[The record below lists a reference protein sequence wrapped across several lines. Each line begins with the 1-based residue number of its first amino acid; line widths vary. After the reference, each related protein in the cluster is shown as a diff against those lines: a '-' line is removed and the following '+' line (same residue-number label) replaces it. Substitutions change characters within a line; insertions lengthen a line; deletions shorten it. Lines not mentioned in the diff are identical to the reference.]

1 MQTMGRPRFL
11 MAADLRDGEPSR
23 PVRKGSHCEKGAR
36 TVSWSLRGSLQMAY
50 SFGFAPHP
58 AQLRHNHRQEVG
70 RAAVKELGL
79 LLGSLLYA
87 LQTWPHGMSADLQMS

>member
-1 MQTMGRPRFL
+1 
-11 MAADLRDGEPSR
+11 
-23 PVRKGSHCEKGAR
+23 
-36 TVSWSLRGSLQMAY
+36 MAY